1 MLKPHSFIHHRDT
14 AHEDLF
20 LARYERLRAWAM
32 SLTEGEAMEAEDL
45 VHDAFIQFTLS
56 RPDLDSIENLDGY
69 LRQTLRNLR
78 VSQCRRAA
86 QKRQQP
92 LCAADYDSAELSL
105 RAEEIHAGLGAREEL
120 QLICEYAIA
129 RRQSSKAAS
138 ALILRFFHGYLP
150 AEIARVML
158 LDEAAGR
165 GAVKQWLS
173 LARREARQHLHDPQS
188 LKFIGRSPEE
198 KRPIQ
203 IPRGGDNLE
212 FILSLREA
220 IFAAPQT
227 QDCLRARAL
236 KAIYCGE
243 RAEPIDTPLLAH
255 LVCCAR
261 CLERVN
267 KLLRMAPLAGRFPD
281 DPGDAAPNGKRGT
294 RVRLARSNSVNDLR
308 EESRR
313 RRDET
318 REHQPAELHVCANG
332 FPIAAQTVA
341 AQRSYL
347 SLKIHL
353 DEPLAF
359 IEIFSEQGVRL
370 LYLPV
375 GDGPAGAL
383 KQTARLEL
391 SEGRSI
397 EATLNFATEW
407 PTLELNYRSE
417 CGLWIADC
425 GLEEQSDRGL
435 GLLDCG
441 SDEAVD
447 SPGDSP
453 QLLFTSFPESRGSF
467 AKLRSA
473 IRLSA
478 IWPQSAIQWLLRP
491 ATITLL
497 LVVPLIAAI
506 VGQRL
511 LVNRAT
517 PPDREAVPRETPPA
531 IQPSHGPAVE
541 TRPDATIKEP
551 APDATPAISP
561 AIATAEL
568 EIEALRLLHQAGAD
582 LHEQIEVSRDAQGR
596 LRIAGI
602 LDTDARKSEL
612 LGALAGLKANPSV
625 EIDLQTVA
633 EAAERQRNQASHRSS
648 PPVTVVER
656 DEIAVTKLPVDA
668 ELRRHFTARGLSA
681 DRIDEEIRRF
691 ASVTLTHSRQAA
703 RHAGALSSL
712 SARFPNVESL
722 DPAARTKW
730 RQLLGSHARALS
742 AEIIALRASLTPVF
756 AAIASGDEVAE
767 PRAIESY
774 EDLRRAA
781 ERIAALCAE
790 SDRALIAVF
799 SLSSDSSPAAAVRT
813 SGFWLNLR
821 RGERLAAT
829 INRYLSANQ

>member
-1 MLKPHSFIHHRDT
+1 MLKPHSFINHRDT

-20 LARYERLRAWAM
+20 VARYERLLTWAT
-32 SLTEGEAMEAEDL
+32 SLTEGNAMEAEDL

-78 VSQCRRAA
+78 VSQGRRAT

-138 ALILRFFHGYLP
+138 VLMLRFFHCYLP

-173 LARREARQHLHDPQS
+173 LARREARQHLHRPQS
-188 LKFIGRSPEE
+188 LKFIGQSPDGDPPAV
-198 KRPIQ
+198 R
-203 IPRGGDNLE
+203 IPRGAANLD
-212 FILSLREA
+212 FIRSLREA
-220 IFAAPQT
+220 IFAAPQP
-227 QDCLRARAL
+227 QGCLRARQL
-236 KAIYCGE
+236 KTVYCGG
-243 RAEPIDTPLLAH
+243 RAEPIDTSLLAH

-261 CLERVN
+261 CLEQVN

-281 DPGDAAPNGKRGT
+281 DPGDAASNGKRGGGN
-294 RVRLARSNSVNDLR
+294 RGGSQRGNGLRLARSLSMDDLR
-308 EESRR
+308 EEGRR

-318 REHQPAELHVCANG
+318 REHHPAELHVCANG
-332 FPIAAQTVA
+332 FPIAMQTVDA
-341 AQRSYL
+341 ERSRL

-359 IEIFSEQGVRL
+359 IEVFSEQGVRL

-375 GDGPAGAL
+375 GEQAGGAL
-383 KQTARLEL
+383 KQAAHLEL
-391 SEGRSI
+391 SEGRALD
-397 EATLNFATEW
+397 ATLNFATEW
-407 PTLELNYRSE
+407 PTLELNYRSD
-417 CGLWIADC
+417 CGLRIADC
-425 GLEEQSDRGL
+425 GLRIADRGFE
-435 GLLDCG
+435 
-441 SDEAVD
+441 EAD
-447 SPGDSP
+447 SPHSLSSAP
-453 QLLFTSFPESRGSF
+453 QEPPSAPQSRLV
-467 AKLRSA
+467 KLKSA
-473 IRLSA
+473 IRS
-478 IWPQSAIQWLLRP
+478 PQSALQWLLRP
-491 ATITLL
+491 APITFLL
-497 LVVPLIAAI
+497 AVPLIAAI

-511 LVNRAT
+511 WV
-517 PPDREAVPRETPPA
+517 DREAPRVRETAPGKA
-531 IQPSHGPAVE
+531 TATIQPSFDPSVE
-541 TRPDATIKEP
+541 PSPDATIKEP
-551 APDATPAISP
+551 APGATPVINP

-568 EIEALRLLHQAGAD
+568 EIEALRLLNQAGAD
-582 LHEQIEVSRDAQGR
+582 LHEQIEVSRTAQGR

-602 LDTDARKSEL
+602 LDTNARKAEL
-612 LGALAGLKANPSV
+612 LGALAGLKANPGV

-633 EAAERQRNQASHRSS
+633 EAAERQRSQASHRSS
-648 PPVTVVER
+648 PPVAVFER
-656 DEIAVTKLPVDA
+656 DEIAVTRLPVDS
-668 ELRRHFTARGLSA
+668 ELRRHLTARGVPD

-691 ASVTLTHSRQAA
+691 ASAMLAHARQAA
-703 RHAGALSSL
+703 RHAGALRQL
-712 SARFPNVESL
+712 SARFSNGESL

-742 AEIIALRASLTPVF
+742 AEILALRGSLAPVF
-756 AAIASGDEVAE
+756 AAIASGDEVSE
-767 PRAIESY
+767 PDALESD

-781 ERIAALCAE
+781 ERIASLCAE
-790 SDRALIAVF
+790 SDRALIAAF
-799 SLSSDSSPAAAVRT
+799 SLSSDSSPAATVRT

-821 RGERLAAT
+821 RGERLAAA
-829 INRYLSANQ
+829 ISRRLSADQ